1 MVSGPLPIST
11 RDIVAQGSPGAS
23 DSGAGASFVP
33 KGTRGKTAGESLDL
47 QALTE
52 EVYQKI
58 SLIHDVDLQFSVD
71 DGSGQVVVTVTDA
84 TTGKVIREI
93 PPPEILT
100 LAARLDEMIGLLFDQ
115 VG

>member
-11 RDIVAQGSPGAS
+11 RDIIAQGSPGAS
-23 DSGAGASFVP
+23 DSGAGASSVP
-33 KGTRGKTAGESLDL
+33 KGTKEEPAGESLDL
-47 QALTE
+47 QALAE
-52 EVYQKI
+52 EMYQKI
-58 SLIHDVDLQFSVD
+58 NLIHDVDLRFSVD

-84 TTGKVIREI
+84 TTGKLIREI
-93 PPPEILT
+93 PPPEILN

>member
-1 MVSGPLPIST
+1 MVSGPLPISS
-11 RDIVAQGSPGAS
+11 RNIVAQGSPGAS
-23 DSGAGASFVP
+23 GSRAGASFVP
-33 KGTRGKTAGESLDL
+33 KGTKDEPAGESLDL

-52 EVYQKI
+52 EVYQKMN
-58 SLIHDVDLQFSVD
+58 LIHDVDLRYSVD

-93 PPPEILT
+93 PPAEILN